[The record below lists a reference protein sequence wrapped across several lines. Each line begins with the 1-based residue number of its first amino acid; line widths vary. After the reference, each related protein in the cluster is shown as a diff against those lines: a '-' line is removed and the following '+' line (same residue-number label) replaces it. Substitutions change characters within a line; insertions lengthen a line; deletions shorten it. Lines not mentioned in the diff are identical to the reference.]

1 MNFIVSGRLLPRK
14 TIFQSCL
21 LYLKDIL
28 LPYDYIKFEL
38 DIFRSL
44 GEIRINSIF
53 PRISDQQLPDVRYYR
68 RLRKLM
74 VDQEGSD
81 FYVVSTIM
89 LCEANFPVG
98 KV

>member
-14 TIFQSCL
+14 TIFQSCS

-89 LCEANFPVG
+89 LWEANFPVG